1 MRKTILSIILMGIS
15 HIALADD
22 IKKMPYEAFT
32 ELGGAYLEIN
42 DFANA
47 MDNVDKAL
55 KYKEDYAPALMVK
68 GLTSAMINK
77 TDDAQKYL
85 ERAMKLEPSNLD
97 IQNSYGMFLC
107 ESKVNREK
115 GKKILDDLSNNLL
128 YTSQEKVMRNLEK
141 CVDGYENKTLYL
153 LKAVQVNPNDLNT
166 RIRLLEVYDNYQ
178 KYNAASKLV
187 NLLLEKW
194 PPNVV
199 IPPKIYD
206 IGYRAERILVD
217 AGKGSDA
224 SMKFYKKQLL
234 DNYPTSLET
243 LRLMND
249 E

>member
-1 MRKTILSIILMGIS
+1 MSIILLGVS
-15 HIALADD
+15 QLSVADD
-22 IKKMPYEAFT
+22 IKKMPYEAYT
-32 ELGGAYLEIN
+32 ELGSAYLEIN

-47 MDNVDKAL
+47 MDNIDKAL
-55 KYKEDYAPALMVK
+55 KYKDDYAPALMVK

-85 ERAMKLEPSNLD
+85 ERAMKIEPNNLD

-107 ESKVNREK
+107 ESKVNREQ
-115 GKKILDDLSNNLL
+115 GKKILEDLSHNLL
-128 YTSQEKVMRNLEK
+128 YTSPEKVMRNLEK

-153 LKAVQVNPNDLNT
+153 LKAVQINPNDLNT

-187 NLLLEKW
+187 KLLLDKW

-199 IPPKIYD
+199 IPAKIYD
-206 IGYRAERILVD
+206 IGYRSERVLVE

-224 SMKFYKKQLL
+224 DFKFYKKQLM
-234 DNYPTSLET
+234 DNYPTSIET
-243 LRLMND
+243 LRLLND